1 MENCVSGFCADIL
14 FRILQEMPI
23 RLSVVQNLF
32 IDYCNKHD
40 YPLDGDEELI
50 LEILKKGCVYFM
62 LGKLY
67 YQEKDE
73 EENNY
78 SECSDNCSDL
88 ETESESPATKVKLEI
103 FHKRKNV
110 KK

>member
-40 YPLDGDEELI
+40 YHLDGDEELI

-62 LGKLY
+62 LGKLH
-67 YQEKDE
+67 YQEEDE
-73 EENNY
+73 ENHY
-78 SECSDNCSDL
+78 SVLSDELEDL
-88 ETESESPATKVKLEI
+88 ETESASPDTKVKLEI
-103 FHKRKNV
+103 FHRKS